1 MKIINK
7 VSYWLSLLVF
17 SISLI
22 EPVKANDAYVFTDL
36 NNGAYMLY
44 KYDIDSNTYT
54 FVSQSPYSSG
64 QSITP
69 AESFIN
75 ASEQKLYI
83 KYSHGGNEWYQTW

>member
-1 MKIINK
+1 MKNFLCRILACGILALGN
-7 VSYWLSLLVF
+7 L
-17 SISLI
+17 
-22 EPVKANDAYVFTDL
+22 PVRAQDVYVFTDL

-69 AESFIN
+69 AESFVN

-83 KYSHGGNEWYQTW
+83 KYTKTM